1 MYEDDTVI
9 QVRNLTK
16 YYGEYMAIENVS
28 FSVKKGEIV
37 GFLGQNG
44 AGKTTTMRILTG
56 FMPATGGTATI
67 AGYDIFSNSLD
78 ARRHIG
84 YLPETVPLYSD
95 MSVRGYLDYMG
106 EIRGMSRN
114 DRRRRID
121 DVIDLCRIGPRAE
134 FLIQKLSKGFR
145 QRVGLAQALLHEP
158 DVLILDEPTVGL
170 DPEERLAI
178 RNVIKD
184 VGSER
189 TVMLSS
195 HMLEEVSATCDRI
208 IIINEGRIAAADTT
222 ENLTKRLEK
231 AVTIQMQIRG
241 PESDIAETLG
251 KVDGVQNVTHET
263 GNGSS
268 SFTVEVQ
275 RGSEAR
281 DKLADAVVRRGWGL
295 LELRQLDL
303 SLEDI
308 FLRVTSG
315 GQKDEARRVP
325 SQSS

>member
-67 AGYDIFSNSLD
+67 AGYDIFSDSLD

-121 DVIDLCRIGPRAE
+121 DVIDPRDTRPR
-134 FLIQKLSKGFR
+134 LIS
-145 QRVGLAQALLHEP
+145 ALDMLRNKR
-158 DVLILDEPTVGL
+158 DENPT
-170 DPEERLAI
+170 R
-178 RNVIKD
+178 K
-184 VGSER
+184 
-189 TVMLSS
+189 
-195 HMLEEVSATCDRI
+195 H
-208 IIINEGRIAAADTT
+208 
-222 ENLTKRLEK
+222 
-231 AVTIQMQIRG
+231 
-241 PESDIAETLG
+241 
-251 KVDGVQNVTHET
+251 
-263 GNGSS
+263 GNIP
-268 SFTVEVQ
+268 
-275 RGSEAR
+275 
-281 DKLADAVVRRGWGL
+281 L
-295 LELRQLDL
+295 
-303 SLEDI
+303 
-308 FLRVTSG
+308 
-315 GQKDEARRVP
+315 
-325 SQSS
+325 

>member
-1 MYEDDTVI
+1 MI

-44 AGKTTTMRILTG
+44 AGKTTTMRILSG
-56 FMPATGGTATI
+56 FMPATGGSATI
-67 AGYDIFSNSLD
+67 AGYDIFTDSLD

-106 EIRGMSRN
+106 EIRGMSRK

-121 DVIDLCRIGPRAE
+121 DVIELCRIGPRAE
-134 FLIQKLSKGFR
+134 FLVQKLSKGFR

-178 RNVIKD
+178 RTVIKD

-195 HMLEEVSATCDRI
+195 HMLEEVSATCGRI

-241 PESDIAETLG
+241 PEADIAETLE
-251 KVDGVQNVTHET
+251 KVDGVQNVTHQT
-263 GNGSS
+263 GNGFN

-281 DKLADAVVRRGWGL
+281 DKLADAVVRHGWGL

-308 FLRVTSG
+308 FLRVTTG

-325 SQSS
+325 SQLS